1 MATYKVWL
9 KIKDSYGNEKEVDG
23 GSINVDLNITD
34 EDVDK
39 IGNMALANYVKKED
53 LPVEQLNDL
62 ATDAEVEQAVV
73 TAEHNTIKYVGFTQ
87 K

>member
-9 KIKDSYGNEKEVDG
+9 TVRDSYGNEKEVDG
-23 GSINVDLNITD
+23 GYINVDLNITD

-39 IGNMALANYVKKED
+39 IGNMALANYVKKEE
-53 LPVEQLNDL
+53 LPVEHLDDL
-62 ATDAEVEQAVV
+62 ATDAEVAHAVT